1 MAENKSWKVAWTLK
15 LLLPV
20 NFPKATL
27 DTRFTNFHPL
37 KFPVFFQDISICK
50 EVVATFSC
58 YYGVNVKMVLRS
70 FFLFLRSNFTELLLL
85 IIIII
90 IIIIIAHIFKFFNQE
105 HFFKLILSAPTSQ
118 NGQTYSNNSSA
129 TVDKLF
135 ECVLWFCEIDAF
147 RFKGFLKMKNIYKTF
162 KEFWKTSVTP

>member
-1 MAENKSWKVAWTLK
+1 
-15 LLLPV
+15 
-20 NFPKATL
+20 
-27 DTRFTNFHPL
+27 
-37 KFPVFFQDISICK
+37 
-50 EVVATFSC
+50 
-58 YYGVNVKMVLRS
+58 MVLRS

-135 ECVLWFCEIDAF
+135 ECVLPFCEIDAL
-147 RFKGFLKMKNIYKTF
+147 RFKAFLKIKNIYKTF
-162 KEFWKTSVTP
+162 KEF